1 MKSLS
6 GEVLG
11 EDIVDVDV
19 GMADDEGT
27 TGEKHDNVGDNEEVG
42 VDDIVEDK
50 GIIGEKHE
58 QVGEHWEVEVCIEE
72 VDVEVGVEVL
82 VAGVKLDR
90 RLNHEESPPTS
101 LPAPPG
107 ARDAVVL

>member
-1 MKSLS
+1 M
-6 GEVLG
+6 
-11 EDIVDVDV
+11 VDVSV

-58 QVGEHWEVEVCIEE
+58 QVGGHCEVEVCIEE
-72 VDVEVGVEVL
+72 VDVEVGVEKL
-82 VAGVKLDR
+82 VAGVKLDK
-90 RLNHEESPPTS
+90 RLNQDESPAAS
-101 LPAPPG
+101 LVAPPG
-107 ARDAVVL
+107 ARDAAVLW